1 MDREELWETA
11 AGGGNGGHTRTQTAS
26 VKGER
31 KETSQRF
38 MFEGEVWC
46 FGLSSETVSGAED
59 GGADVDG
66 GCAGESN

>member
-1 MDREELWETA
+1 
-11 AGGGNGGHTRTQTAS
+11 
-26 VKGER
+26 
-31 KETSQRF
+31 